1 VAEERGLP
9 SASGCA
15 GPAPQGAL
23 DLSSANLG
31 NLSMI
36 ASLDY
41 PGQLIVDPGN
51 PMMSALYEELLPT
64 AAGGQMPVGFQ
75 LPPADIACVAAWI
88 TTYTPSM
95 R

>member
-1 VAEERGLP
+1 
-9 SASGCA
+9 
-15 GPAPQGAL
+15 
-23 DLSSANLG
+23 
-31 NLSMI
+31 MI

-51 PMMSALYEELLPT
+51 PMMSALYEELLPSAT
-64 AAGGQMPVGFQ
+64 GAAGQMPVGS
-75 LPPADIACVAAWI
+75 LLTEADFACVAAWI